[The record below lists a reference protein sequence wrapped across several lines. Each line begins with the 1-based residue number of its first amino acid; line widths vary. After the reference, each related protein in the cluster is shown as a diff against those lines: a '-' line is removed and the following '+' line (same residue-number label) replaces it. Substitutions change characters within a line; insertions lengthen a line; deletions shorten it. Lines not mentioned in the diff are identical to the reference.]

1 MKRTNEQKTK
11 RTKKRTNIKTNKK
24 IYWFLS
30 FFVSLSFVS
39 LLVFGLVWWFSGWNG
54 KDPLN
59 IVVSSGENLWVLSL
73 RPDGK
78 QAVSISIPPTAVIE
92 IPGRGKWQA
101 RALWEI
107 SRLENDFSLVAAA
120 GWNLLEVPVDL
131 ILRLPRWRG
140 RQTPYLSLSQ
150 SLSLS
155 LLQNLPQE
163 FRIIKFIRSLDE
175 TQIKD
180 IDLSGI
186 SISRRVVDPGGAEL
200 VEVNPDLLS
209 PFVADWFRLD
219 SLRREGLT
227 VAVRNNSSRAGAGAL
242 LSRQLEHV
250 GLRVVSVADG
260 GGENRL
266 LIKNKTLRQSL
277 TVRKLS
283 SWLNAKPAV
292 ADFPD
297 RADILIVVK

>member
-1 MKRTNEQKTK
+1 MKRTNEQIRRLADK

-39 LLVFGLVWWFSGWNG
+39 LLVFGLAWWFSGWNG

-73 RPDGK
+73 RPEEK
-78 QAVSISIPPTAVIE
+78 QAVSILIPPTAAIE
-92 IPGRGKWQA
+92 VPGRGKWQA

-107 SRLENDFSLVAAA
+107 SQLENDPSLVSAA
-120 GWNLLEVPVDL
+120 GWNLLEVPIDQT
-131 ILRLPRWRG
+131 LRLQNWKG
-140 RQTPYLSLSQ
+140 RQTSWWD
-150 SLSLS
+150 
-155 LLQNLPQE
+155 LPRN
-163 FRIIKFIRSLDE
+163 FKIIKFLKSLDQ

-180 IDLSGI
+180 IDLSSI

-209 PFVADWFRLD
+209 PRVEEWFRLD

>member
-1 MKRTNEQKTK
+1 MKRTNEQIRRLADK

-39 LLVFGLVWWFSGWNG
+39 LLVFAAAWWFSGWNG
-54 KDPLN
+54 QDPIN
-59 IVVSSGENLWVLSL
+59 VVISSGDNLWVLSL
-73 RPDGK
+73 RPEEK
-78 QAVSISIPPTAVIE
+78 QAVSILIPPTAAIE
-92 IPGRGKWQA
+92 VPGRGKWQA
-101 RALWEI
+101 RALPEI
-107 SRLENDFSLVAAA
+107 SRLENDPSLVAAA
-120 GWNLLEVPVDL
+120 GWNLLEVPIDQT
-131 ILRLPRWRG
+131 LRLQNWKG
-140 RQTPYLSLSQ
+140 RQTSWWD
-150 SLSLS
+150 
-155 LLQNLPQE
+155 LPRN
-163 FRIIKFIRSLDE
+163 FKIIKFLKSLDQ

-180 IDLSGI
+180 IDLSSI

-209 PFVADWFRLD
+209 PRVEEWFRLD

-227 VAVRNNSSRAGAGAL
+227 VAVRNTSSRAGAGAL

>member
-1 MKRTNEQKTK
+1 MKRTNEQIRRLADK

-39 LLVFGLVWWFSGWNG
+39 LLVFAAAWWFSGWNG
-54 KDPLN
+54 QDPIN
-59 IVVSSGENLWVLSL
+59 VVISSGDNLWVLSL
-73 RPDGK
+73 RPEEK
-78 QAVSISIPPTAVIE
+78 QAVSILIPPTAAIE
-92 IPGRGKWQA
+92 VPGRGKWQA
-101 RALWEI
+101 RALPEI
-107 SRLENDFSLVAAA
+107 SRLENDPSLVAAA
-120 GWNLLEVPVDL
+120 GWNLLEVPIDQT
-131 ILRLPRWRG
+131 LRLQNWKG
-140 RQTPYLSLSQ
+140 RQTSWWD
-150 SLSLS
+150 
-155 LLQNLPQE
+155 LPRN
-163 FRIIKFIRSLDE
+163 FKIIKFLKSLDQ

-180 IDLSGI
+180 IDLSSI

-209 PFVADWFRLD
+209 PRVEEWFRLD

>member
-1 MKRTNEQKTK
+1 MKRTNEQIRRLADK

-39 LLVFGLVWWFSGWNG
+39 LLVFGLAWWFSGWNG

-59 IVVSSGENLWVLSL
+59 VVVSSGENLWVLSL
-73 RPDGK
+73 RPGEK
-78 QAVSISIPPTAVIE
+78 QAVSILIPPTAAIE
-92 IPGRGKWQA
+92 VPGRGKWQA

-107 SRLENDFSLVAAA
+107 SQLENDPSLVSAA
-120 GWNLLEVPVDL
+120 GWNLLEVPIDQT
-131 ILRLPRWRG
+131 LRLQNWKG
-140 RQTPYLSLSQ
+140 RQTSWWD
-150 SLSLS
+150 
-155 LLQNLPQE
+155 LPRN
-163 FRIIKFIRSLDE
+163 FKIIKFLKSLDQ

-180 IDLSGI
+180 IDLSSI

-209 PFVADWFRLD
+209 PRVEEWFRLD